1 MRMSGGHSLADGST
15 AATPYDVP
23 SGNIGNESLPAGR
36 KDGPTVG
43 RVKKCPVDTFL
54 VRGRVL
60 WFGDA
65 SRRDVDTNQNSIAVL
80 QLPLR
85 VSAFLILRKGLE
97 DRNPTARWAVGH
109 RRLDGDASLPCAVGT
124 WATSP
129 FRQEERPDYSKRAL
143 PGVDSHLSECYP

>member
-54 VRGRVL
+54 VRGIIHSL
-60 WFGDA
+60 MNA
-65 SRRDVDTNQNSIAVL
+65 SGT
-80 QLPLR
+80 
-85 VSAFLILRKGLE
+85 
-97 DRNPTARWAVGH
+97 AVGIRLYFVAEKYT
-109 RRLDGDASLPCAVGT
+109 RRNI
-124 WATSP
+124 
-129 FRQEERPDYSKRAL
+129 YS
-143 PGVDSHLSECYP
+143 VHE